1 MLLFAIM
8 ISAMGANAAES
19 TPSLKYNDGGGYYE
33 IATVEDMITFANF
46 CRSAKSPTC
55 VGMTFKVTASE
66 LDLGTDDFKRITGGF
81 GGTFDGQGVVIKN
94 LHKTSL
100 FETIKEGTV
109 MNITLDQSC
118 EFNGDNGVG
127 GIATNN
133 ESGLISG
140 CINNGNAKGYA
151 RTSGIL
157 NYNNKGTVK
166 DCVNN
171 GMIHGE
177 SRNAAG
183 IVGYNDGGTIE
194 NCFNYGTI
202 IGDGGYC
209 GGIVGSNHGK
219 IVTISNCTNT
229 GAIKS
234 KNQNTGGISGDN
246 GEKSTIQD
254 CVNTGTV
261 ESPSYFVGG
270 IVGISDGTILRCNNS
285 GDVTCGDVSAGGI
298 AGANDGETRQ
308 CINTGNVSA
317 QSGCAGISGRSR
329 GSIYDSEVSG
339 CTISVTDALY
349 AGAIL
354 GSKTHN
360 ILSENYYYSDVTVI
374 VSSGSSSPKTYKG
387 TTPRGR
393 GATGVSNIYDPDDV
407 YEMEAGGTKYYNG
420 AVLKLRPGEVSFK
433 LTYMV
438 DNEVYKTYEVPY
450 DDAITPE
457 PAPTKEGYSFS
468 GWSEIP
474 ERMPARD
481 ITVTGTFTVNKYKL
495 SYIVDGQTYQSYDV
509 EYGATITPEA
519 APTKEGYTF
528 SEWEGLPATMP
539 AQDVTV
545 TAKFTINKYTLTYKV
560 DDQVYA
566 TYEVEYGAAITPED
580 EPTKDG
586 YTFSGWSEIPS
597 TMPAKDIT
605 VTGTFSSNTFTL
617 TYIVDGQTYKSYTME
632 YGESITPESAPE
644 KEGYTFSEWE
654 GLPATMPAQD
664 VTATAKYTVNKYT
677 LTYIVDG
684 ETYKTYEVEYGTSI
698 TPEAEP
704 TMDGYTFSGWS
715 EIPSTMPAYDVDVTG
730 SFTANREGPNL
741 NYNEEG
747 MFFEIASVEDM
758 NTFSRYVNGGKT
770 NKECV
775 GWTFK
780 VIVDE
785 LDYKGKEY
793 VKIQDVFS
801 GTFDGQGVAFKN
813 LSYEALFY
821 VVKDGVVMNITID
834 ASSNLDGVNSVGGIT
849 TTNDGGLITGC
860 INNAGATGRSRVSGI
875 VNENKKGIIRNCVNN
890 GAITGTASNAAGI
903 AGTND
908 GGTIEDCANYGTITG
923 GGYCGG
929 IVGSNTAKGVISNSE
944 NAGDVISSG
953 QDTGGVAG
961 NNDAECTIQG
971 CNNSGTIESKD
982 YFVGGIVGI
991 TSGLVKECMNSGT
1004 VTGKDSNNGGVAGAN
1019 DGTIRGCINT
1029 GDVSGQSNCGGIAGR
1044 PRGDVYDSQVSGCTI
1059 AANDKVGAGAI
1070 IGGGSY
1076 GILSENYYESDV
1088 KVSVKAGEVVYSGS
1102 TPRGRGSSGVGG
1114 NDPEDVYE
1122 MTANGVKYYNG
1133 AVLKGSSDISS
1144 KIQGSET
1151 TDIFTLDGKRVENP
1165 QRGGVYI
1172 IKNNGSAKKIM
1183 VK

>member
-19 TPSLKYNDGGGYYE
+19 TPSLKFNDGGGYYE

-177 SRNAAG
+177 SSNAAG

-519 APTKEGYTF
+519 APNTF

-566 TYEVEYGAAITPED
+566 TYEVEYGAAITPE
-580 EPTKDG
+580 
-586 YTFSGWSEIPS
+586 
-597 TMPAKDIT
+597 
-605 VTGTFSSNTFTL
+605 
-617 TYIVDGQTYKSYTME
+617 
-632 YGESITPESAPE
+632 
-644 KEGYTFSEWE
+644 
-654 GLPATMPAQD
+654 
-664 VTATAKYTVNKYT
+664 
-677 LTYIVDG
+677 
-684 ETYKTYEVEYGTSI
+684 
-698 TPEAEP
+698 AEP

-741 NYNEEG
+741 NYNEDG

-758 NTFSRYVNGGKT
+758 NIFSRYVNEGKT

-944 NAGDVISSG
+944 NTGDVISSG

-971 CNNSGTIESKD
+971 CKNSGTIESNE
-982 YFVGGIVGI
+982 YFVGGIVGA
-991 TSGLVKECMNSGT
+991 TSGLVKECTNNGT
-1004 VTGKDSNNGGVAGAN
+1004 VTGKDLNNGGVAGAN

>member
-8 ISAMGANAAES
+8 ISAMGANAAEA
-19 TPSLKYNDGGGYYE
+19 TPSLKYNEGGGYYE

-81 GGTFDGQGVVIKN
+81 GGTFDGQGVVIEN

-171 GMIHGE
+171 GTIHGE
-177 SRNAAG
+177 SGYAAG

-194 NCFNYGTI
+194 NCFNHGTI

-234 KNQNTGGISGDN
+234 KKQNTGGISGDN

-354 GSKTHN
+354 GSKTHS

-374 VSSGSSSPKTYKG
+374 VSSGSSSSKTYDG

-566 TYEVEYGAAITPED
+566 TYEVEYGAAITPE
-580 EPTKDG
+580 
-586 YTFSGWSEIPS
+586 
-597 TMPAKDIT
+597 
-605 VTGTFSSNTFTL
+605 
-617 TYIVDGQTYKSYTME
+617 
-632 YGESITPESAPE
+632 
-644 KEGYTFSEWE
+644 
-654 GLPATMPAQD
+654 
-664 VTATAKYTVNKYT
+664 
-677 LTYIVDG
+677 
-684 ETYKTYEVEYGTSI
+684 
-698 TPEAEP
+698 AEP

-741 NYNEEG
+741 NYNEDG

-758 NTFSRYVNGGKT
+758 NIFSNYVNGGKT

-971 CNNSGTIESKD
+971 CKNSGTIESNE
-982 YFVGGIVGI
+982 YFVGGIVGA
-991 TSGLVKECMNSGT
+991 TSGLVKECTNNGT
-1004 VTGKDSNNGGVAGAN
+1004 VTGNDLNNGGVAGAN

-1133 AVLKGSSDISS
+1133 AVLKGSSGISQ
-1144 KIQGSET
+1144 KMQDSENSN
-1151 TDIFTLDGKRVENP
+1151 IFTLDGKRVENP

-1172 IKNNGSAKKIM
+1172 IKNNGSTKKIM

>member
-109 MNITLDQSC
+109 MNITLDVSC

-171 GMIHGE
+171 GTIHGE
-177 SRNAAG
+177 SGYAAG

-194 NCFNYGTI
+194 NCFNHGTI

-354 GSKTHN
+354 GSKTHS

-374 VSSGSSSPKTYKG
+374 VSSGSSSSKTYNG

-457 PAPTKEGYSFS
+457 PAPTKEGYTFS

-474 ERMPARD
+474 SKMPAND
-481 ITVTGTFTVNKYKL
+481 VTVTGSFTINKYKL
-495 SYIVDGQTYQSYDV
+495 TYYVDGEIYQTYEV
-509 EYGATITPEA
+509 EYGTAITPEA
-519 APTKEGYTF
+519 APEKEGYTF
-528 SEWEGLPATMP
+528 TGWEGLPTTMP
-539 AQDVTV
+539 ANDVTA
-545 TAKFTINKYTLTYKV
+545 TAVYTVNTYTLTYMV
-560 DDQVYA
+560 DGEVY
-566 TYEVEYGAAITPED
+566 TSYTMEYGASITPEA
-580 EPTKDG
+580 EPTKEG

-597 TMPAKDIT
+597 TMPAEDVTI
-605 VTGTFSSNTFTL
+605 TGTF
-617 TYIVDGQTYKSYTME
+617 IE
-632 YGESITPESAPE
+632 
-644 KEGYTFSEWE
+644 
-654 GLPATMPAQD
+654 
-664 VTATAKYTVNKYT
+664 
-677 LTYIVDG
+677 
-684 ETYKTYEVEYGTSI
+684 
-698 TPEAEP
+698 
-704 TMDGYTFSGWS
+704 
-715 EIPSTMPAYDVDVTG
+715 
-730 SFTANREGPNL
+730 NREGPNL

-758 NTFSRYVNGGKT
+758 NTFSKYVNEGKT
-770 NKECV
+770 NKECI

-785 LDYKGKEY
+785 LDYQGKEY
-793 VKIQDVFS
+793 VKIKDVFS
-801 GTFDGQGVAFKN
+801 GTFDGQGTTFKN
-813 LSYEALFY
+813 LTYEALFY
-821 VVKDGVVMNITID
+821 VIKDGIVENIIIGE
-834 ASSNLDGVNSVGGIT
+834 SCSLEGGNNVGGIA
-849 TTNDGGLITGC
+849 TTNNGGTIIGC
-860 INNAGATGRSRVSGI
+860 INNANASGNSRVSGI
-875 VNENKKGIIRNCVNN
+875 VNQNDHGFIRDCVNN
-890 GAITGTASNAAGI
+890 GTITGTAANAAGI
-903 AGTND
+903 AGAND
-908 GGTIEDCANYGTITG
+908 NGTIDGCANHGTIIG
-923 GGYCGG
+923 NGYCGG
-929 IVGSNTAKGVISNSE
+929 IVGSISNNGVVSNCE
-944 NAGDVISSG
+944 NTGDIQSSG
-953 QDTGGVAG
+953 QDTGGIAG
-961 NNDAECTIQG
+961 TNDNNCTIQG
-971 CNNSGTIESKD
+971 CTNTGKVESKE
-982 YFVGGIVGI
+982 YFVGGIVGSSKGTVI
-991 TSGLVKECMNSGT
+991 ECTNSGRI
-1004 VTGKDSNNGGVAGAN
+1004 TGKDVNNGGIAGAN
-1019 DGTIRGCINT
+1019 DGVVRKCINT
-1029 GDVSGQSNCGGIAGR
+1029 GDVSGDSNCGGIAGR
-1044 PRGDVYDSQVSGCTI
+1044 ARGDIFDCLVSTCTI
-1059 AANDKVGAGAI
+1059 AAGSSLGAGAI
-1070 IGGGSY
+1070 IGGGAH

-1088 KVSVKAGEVVYSGS
+1088 LVTVSSGTTTYLDA
-1102 TPRGRGSSGVGG
+1102 TPRGIGASGVGG
-1114 NDPEDVYE
+1114 KKDPEDLFE
-1122 MTANGVKYYNG
+1122 MESGGTTYYNG
-1133 AVLKGSSDISS
+1133 AVLKGSSGISS
-1144 KIQGSET
+1144 IMQDSENSN
-1151 TDIFTLDGKRVENP
+1151 IFTLDGKRVNNP
-1165 QRGGVYI
+1165 QRGVYI
-1172 IKNNGSAKKIM
+1172 IKNNGSTKKIM
-1183 VK
+1183 LK